1 MTISISLEQPET
13 FDAGGATFRVLDDGG
28 STSGRIGVVECRLVP
43 RWAGPPQHVHRE
55 HDETLGTAASVG
67 ESANLPRPSVC
78 GCSPTTLSR
87 PRHRTS
93 NVETSTTSSRP
104 ATFVLTGAVRFTSGT
119 DSLIASS
126 GQLVTVPIGDPHSFA
141 NADDQAPA
149 SLLCTLTPQRYIDY
163 FRELT
168 RLTPGTD
175 GRLDPAEILAVMA
188 RYATEPYRPQP

>member
-1 MTISISLEQPET
+1 MTAVPPR
-13 FDAGGATFRVLDDGG
+13 DASAWSSAG
-28 STSGRIGVVECRLVP
+28 SSP
-43 RWAGPPQHVHRE
+43 AGPPQHVHRE
-55 HDETLGTAASVG
+55 HDETF
-67 ESANLPRPSVC
+67 
-78 GCSPTTLSR
+78 
-87 PRHRTS
+87 
-93 NVETSTTSSRP
+93 
-104 ATFVLTGAVRFTSGT
+104 FVLTGAVRFTSGT

-126 GQLVTVPIGDPHSFA
+126 GQLVTAPIGDPHSFA

-175 GRLDPAEILAVMA
+175 GRLDPAEILAVMT